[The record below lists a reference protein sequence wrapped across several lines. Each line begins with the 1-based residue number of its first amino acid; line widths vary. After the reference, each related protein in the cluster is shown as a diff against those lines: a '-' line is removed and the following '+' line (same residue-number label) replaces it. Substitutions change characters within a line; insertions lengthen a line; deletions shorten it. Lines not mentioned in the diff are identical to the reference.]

1 MNIFI
6 VTAFPTI
13 FQGFFSESILKQA
26 IKKNIINVEFIY
38 LRDFAIDHHN
48 TIDDEAYGGSSGMI
62 YRIEPIYNALKF
74 IKNNFDVK
82 NAKKILT
89 SARGKVFNQDI
100 AKKLAKEKNL
110 IFICG
115 RYKDTDFRVNEYL
128 VTDEYSIGDYI
139 LTGGEQAAIVMID
152 AIVRLIP
159 GVVGKAESVETDS
172 FFNGLLDC
180 PRYTRPYN
188 FNGMKVPDVLL
199 SGDHKKIEKWQ
210 KYQSIK
216 LTKERRPDLWKKY
229 TPDTRELEIIN
240 EFESRRN

>member
-1 MNIFI
+1 
-6 VTAFPTI
+6 
-13 FQGFFSESILKQA
+13 
-26 IKKNIINVEFIY
+26 
-38 LRDFAIDHHN
+38 
-48 TIDDEAYGGSSGMI
+48 
-62 YRIEPIYNALKF
+62 
-74 IKNNFDVK
+74 
-82 NAKKILT
+82 
-89 SARGKVFNQDI
+89 
-100 AKKLAKEKNL
+100 
-110 IFICG
+110 
-115 RYKDTDFRVNEYL
+115 
-128 VTDEYSIGDYI
+128 
-139 LTGGEQAAIVMID
+139 MID